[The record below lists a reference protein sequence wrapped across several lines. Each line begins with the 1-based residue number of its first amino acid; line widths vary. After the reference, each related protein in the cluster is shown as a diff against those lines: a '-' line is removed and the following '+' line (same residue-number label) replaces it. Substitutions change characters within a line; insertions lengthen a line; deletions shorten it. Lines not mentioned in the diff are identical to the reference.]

1 MAKGWSYWPRWVAI
15 QDSRLL
21 DSGQIFESENRNVQL
36 TPAWLL
42 LGYLAIFGFD
52 GRVLWLGTDYFLSVA
67 SI

>member
-1 MAKGWSYWPRWVAI
+1 MAKGWSYRPRWVAI

-42 LGYLAIFGFD
+42 VGYFAIFGFG
-52 GRVLWLGTDYFLSVA
+52 GRVLWLGTD
-67 SI
+67 